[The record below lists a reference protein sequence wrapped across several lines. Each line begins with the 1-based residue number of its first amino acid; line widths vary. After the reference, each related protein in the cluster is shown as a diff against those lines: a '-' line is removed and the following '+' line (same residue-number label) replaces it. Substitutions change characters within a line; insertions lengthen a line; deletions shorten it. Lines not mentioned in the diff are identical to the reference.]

1 MTLGSKQEFHE
12 AWRDLKEHFIRQIAQ
27 KYYGVTLSD
36 MDIRGYKVDD
46 KEIIKV
52 LNEIR
57 QKNIFRSIFF
67 RTQRKIHSLLK

>member
-12 AWRDLKEHFIRQIAQ
+12 AWRDLKELFIRQIAQ

-36 MDIRGYKVDD
+36 MDIRGYQVGD
-46 KEIIKV
+46 KEALKV

-57 QKNIFRSIFF
+57 QKNIVRSVVF
-67 RTQRKIHSLLK
+67 RTQRKIRSLLE